1 MAPILG
7 ALFAILIGFLAIRPY
22 IGYQKESLQNITA
35 ANTASQFRQLIN
47 VAEAYV
53 QTACLPNE
61 NGGVIPSGC
70 QNLALSQLPAGY
82 LPQGTNAKQNP
93 FGQSWYIN
101 VTPSSGAA
109 GVVALLYS
117 SGGSPIPMRLAAMIA
132 AQTGQEGGF
141 VPNASLYS
149 VYGFPQTSQLVA
161 VGAFGHW
168 NLSPLASYL
177 PSGSSVEAG
186 NLVALLNIGP
196 GSGATNSGS
205 YLYRDAVQGDTPV
218 AGTDAGRLNTMQTN
232 LGMSGHSVENAGAVS
247 VTTSLPQA
255 TTPFLAEMVGTTTN
269 GKPGGMVQ
277 TTDGNGN
284 TATIQTDSSGANLS
298 LVGATSSN
306 LSVSGGTS
314 ATVNVGPGGSTA
326 NTGNTLVLTS
336 AGGAVG
342 QSCSPLNAIAPGTAG
357 PVVCGNNAQGNPV
370 WMTMGSGDFTQVKQ
384 YAQVYAG
391 SSIPIPASTRPQ
403 FISTDCKTT
412 FSSWTN
418 DFKFYIEFDIYAPS
432 GTLVASTA
440 RVDVPASSTNPSGQ
454 ATPWAPSASTIVPAG
469 DSAQFTVYSNVPVNS
484 FWNTAPSQAGYC
496 NVIITN

>member
-7 ALFAILIGFLAIRPY
+7 ALFAVLIGLLAIRPY
-22 IGYQKESLQNITA
+22 ISYQRESLQDITA

-53 QTACLPNE
+53 QTVCLPNE

-93 FGQSWYIN
+93 YGQSWYIN
-101 VTPSSGAA
+101 VRPSSGAG

-141 VPNASLYS
+141 VPNTSLYS
-149 VYGFPQTSQLVA
+149 VYGLPQTSQLVA

-168 NLSPLASYL
+168 SLSPLASYL
-177 PSGSSVEAG
+177 PSGSSVVAG

-205 YLYRDAVQGDTPV
+205 YLYRSAVQGDSPV
-218 AGTDAGRLNTMQTN
+218 AGTNAGSLNTMQTN
-232 LGMSGHSVENAGAVS
+232 LGMSGHSVQNAGAVS

-269 GKPGGMVQ
+269 GQSGGMVQ
-277 TTDGNGN
+277 TTDGKGD
-284 TATIQTDSSGANLS
+284 TATMQTDSNGANLS

-306 LSVSGGTS
+306 ISVAGSTS
-314 ATVNVGPGGSTA
+314 ATVNVGPGGSKA

-357 PVVCGNNAQGNPV
+357 PILCGNNAQGNPV
-370 WMTMGSGDFTQVKQ
+370 WMTMGSGNFTQVKQ
-384 YAQVYAG
+384 FGPVYAG
-391 SSIPIPASTRPQ
+391 SSITIPSATRPQ

-418 DFKFYIEFDIYAPS
+418 DFKFYIEFDIYTPS
-432 GTLVASTA
+432 NILVASTA
-440 RVDVPASSTNPSGQ
+440 RVDVPASTTNPSGQ
-454 ATPWAPSASTIVPAG
+454 ATPWAPSASTLVPAG
-469 DSAQFTVYSNVPVNS
+469 DSAVFTISTNVTVNS
-484 FWNTAPSQAGYC
+484 FWGATPSQAGYC
-496 NVIITN
+496 NIIVTN